1 MKWATLAAAGSG
13 SGADVDTI
21 KKTEKGGKKPQR
33 NAHAQ
38 HAMSKERP
46 KVVAKPQ
53 RKAKPRL
60 L

>member
-1 MKWATLAAAGSG
+1 MGNISSRRQWQRRRRRHYK
-13 SGADVDTI
+13 